1 MKVAIFQ
8 FQLFGI
14 NTYVVVDTTTK
25 CCAVIDPGMFGKEE
39 EKVMT
44 DFIERNGLKPTHVIN
59 THLHLDHAA
68 GNSFVAK
75 YYGVP
80 VLASRKDEPL
90 GSRMKQQ
97 AAMFGLSENFNDVEI
112 TEYLKDGDIIRIGEG
127 ELEVIE
133 VPGHS
138 QGSIALYDRKDGF
151 VIVGDALFKG
161 SIGRTDLPGGDHSQ
175 LIKSI
180 KDRLL
185 TLPEDTVIYS
195 GHGPS
200 TTIGTEKVSNPFL

>member
-14 NTYVVVDTTTK
+14 NTYVVVDPATK
-25 CCAVIDPGMFGKEE
+25 CCAVVDPGMLGDEE
-39 EKVMT
+39 EKAMT

-68 GNSFVAK
+68 GNSFIANH
-75 YYGVP
+75 YGVP

-97 AAMFGLSENFNDVEI
+97 AAMFGISENFNDVEI
-112 TEYLKDGDIIRIGEG
+112 TEYLNDGDIIKIGEG

-151 VIVGDALFKG
+151 VIVGDALFRG
-161 SIGRTDLPGGDHSQ
+161 SIGRTDLPGGDHPQ
-175 LIKSI
+175 LIRSI
-180 KDRLL
+180 KERLL
-185 TLPEDTVIYS
+185 TLPENTVVYS

-200 TTIGTEKVSNPFL
+200 TTIGAEKGGNPFL